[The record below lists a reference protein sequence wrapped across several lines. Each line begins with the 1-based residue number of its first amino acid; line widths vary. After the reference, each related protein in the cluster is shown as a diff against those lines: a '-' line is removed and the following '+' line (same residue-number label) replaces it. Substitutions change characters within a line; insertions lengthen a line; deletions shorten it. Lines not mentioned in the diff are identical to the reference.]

1 MGIERENREPGNLRS
16 VSSEAGA
23 YLAEGESRF
32 INRELSWLEFN
43 GRVLE
48 EATNKR
54 QPLLERVRFLSIS
67 ASNMDEFYMV
77 RVAGLKAQIRADL
90 PQVAP
95 DGKTPL
101 EQITAIKSTS
111 TALRARQT
119 QVWGGFGRN

>member
-32 INRELSWLEFN
+32 INRELSWLAFN

-54 QPLLERVRFLSIS
+54 QPLLERVR
-67 ASNMDEFYMV
+67 Y
-77 RVAGLKAQIRADL
+77 
-90 PQVAP
+90 
-95 DGKTPL
+95 GK
-101 EQITAIKSTS
+101 
-111 TALRARQT
+111 
-119 QVWGGFGRN
+119 GGGTEGPNKG